1 MTLTQTPS
9 EDLHVIDKRYFPRW
23 EVQNRVLFQLK
34 DNPEIF
40 EGHTT
45 DLSCVGMCLYAHQP
59 LSIHQKIKLVVYLS
73 GETSVSLF
81 GIAVWA
87 NNEESSRKVGIVFY
101 NTPLETQDLILQFAF
116 NLNKERF
123 LNDVFEGLNR

>member
-1 MTLTQTPS
+1 MTLTQTPR
-9 EDLHVIDKRYFPRW
+9 ENFQVIDKRYFPRW
-23 EVQNRVLFQLK
+23 EVQSRVLFQLK
-34 DNPEIF
+34 DNPEVF

-45 DLSCVGMCLYAHQP
+45 DLSCVGMCLDTHQP
-59 LSIHQKIKLVVYLS
+59 LNIHQKLKLVVYLS
-73 GETSVSLF
+73 KETSVSLF

-87 NNEESSRKVGIVFY
+87 KGEEFFHKIGIVFY

-123 LNDVFEGLNR
+123 LNDVFKGLNR